1 MSAPSGY
8 MIHGVCDGACT
19 EARVHTHVAM
29 LDSKVVR
36 K

>member
-1 MSAPSGY
+1 MSTPSGY
-8 MIHGVCDGACT
+8 MIHGMFDGACT
-19 EARVHTHVAM
+19 RARVHTNVAM